1 MGLSLRKQKILR
13 AVVTDYVKS
22 AQPIGSRTLAR
33 CYNIN
38 LSPATI
44 RNEMSDLE
52 DMGFLTQP
60 HTSAGRIPSQK
71 GYRFYVDCLM
81 EIKELSLE
89 EKARINKILEK
100 EKYREIEGII
110 NHTSRLLASLTNY
123 TTLILGPHLRKCAF
137 KKLQIMPIDAQRGVL
152 VLVADT
158 GLVKSKVINLPK
170 TLSIDELQRIIFY
183 LNKRLDGLTIEK
195 ITSELIVELRR
206 ELYNHITF
214 LEEAFTLLEKILIE
228 DERRVFLGGTT
239 NILNQPEFENI
250 EKIKA
255 LLSLFE
261 QRSLLATLLS
271 RPIAGVEGVVIKIGS
286 ENVLEEVQ
294 ECSLVMATY
303 CMGKDIIGTIGVLGP
318 TRMEYPRA
326 VAAVQHIVDSLAR
339 IFF

>member
-1 MGLSLRKQKILR
+1 MGLSMRKQNILR

-52 DMGFLTQP
+52 DMGYLTQP

-71 GYRFYVDCLM
+71 GYRFYVDSLM
-81 EIKELSLE
+81 EIKELSFE
-89 EKARINKILEK
+89 EKERINKALEI
-100 EKYREIEGII
+100 EKFREIEGII
-110 NHTSRLLASLTNY
+110 NHTSKLLASLTNY

-158 GLVKSKVINLPK
+158 GFVKSKIINLPK
-170 TLSIDELQRIIFY
+170 TLSLDELNRIVFY
-183 LNKRLDGLTIEK
+183 LNRRLDGLTIDK

-214 LEEAFTLLEKILIE
+214 LEEALTLMEKILLE
-228 DERRVFLGGTT
+228 DERRVYLSGTT

-261 QRSLLATLLS
+261 QRSLLVTLLT
-271 RPIAGVEGVVIKIGS
+271 RPVAGVEGVVIRIGS

-303 CMGKDIIGTIGVLGP
+303 CLGKDIIGTIGILGP
-318 TRMEYPRA
+318 TRMHYPRA
-326 VAAVQHIVDSLAR
+326 VSVLQHVVNRLAKLY
-339 IFF
+339 F